1 MPPTTA
7 FKSSPASKSS
17 PEIHSI
23 FVESIV
29 MSNLSYAPPLD
40 QLLTYGEVLATE
52 PENWPD
58 YLALGIT
65 QEHIPE
71 LLRMATDN
79 TLYNTAAED
88 PASWAP
94 VHVWRTLG
102 QLQAREA
109 LEPLVEMV
117 RQKAADLD
125 WDFLIEEGFP
135 DVFALIGPASLP
147 VLQTYLAETAGA
159 QTEGFASLLVVV
171 DALEKIVERHPETRD
186 QGVAIVT
193 QQLEAFEQNTP
204 EWNGWLISLLT
215 DWQALESIALIEQA
229 FQAKRVA
236 EFVVGDWD
244 EVQVAFG
251 LKSREEVPRQ
261 QLINVPTPN
270 FRSDSRE
277 AASPQDSCGD
287 GGGRKSDKTKT
298 RAKRKLQA
306 DSRKKNRPKKKK
318 KK

>member
-1 MPPTTA
+1 
-7 FKSSPASKSS
+7 
-17 PEIHSI
+17 
-23 FVESIV
+23 
-29 MSNLSYAPPLD
+29 
-40 QLLTYGEVLATE
+40 
-52 PENWPD
+52 
-58 YLALGIT
+58 
-65 QEHIPE
+65 
-71 LLRMATDN
+71 
-79 TLYNTAAED
+79 
-88 PASWAP
+88 
-94 VHVWRTLG
+94 
-102 QLQAREA
+102 
-109 LEPLVEMV
+109 
-117 RQKAADLD
+117 
-125 WDFLIEEGFP
+125 
-135 DVFALIGPASLP
+135 
-147 VLQTYLAETAGA
+147 
-159 QTEGFASLLVVV
+159 
-171 DALEKIVERHPETRD
+171 
-186 QGVAIVT
+186 
-193 QQLEAFEQNTP
+193 
-204 EWNGWLISLLT
+204 LISLLT